1 VPLRLGHACA
11 SPTLAELLTAAGDA
25 RPFAALID
33 PDDEMFLEPG
43 DMPSR
48 IDAFL
53 VRTGQAP
60 PDGPGGY
67 ARCVLESL
75 VLAHRRT
82 LRRAAELAGREPTR
96 IHLVGNSR
104 NELLCQWT
112 ADATGLPVTA
122 GPAEATALGNI
133 LMQARAHGLVGDLA
147 EIRRLVA
154 RTQELR
160 HYRPR
165 GVGPG
170 GRPSRVPFRRVSGPT
185 SSEAK

>member
-1 VPLRLGHACA
+1 
-11 SPTLAELLTAAGDA
+11 
-25 RPFAALID
+25 
-33 PDDEMFLEPG
+33 
-43 DMPSR
+43 MPSR

-60 PDGPGGY
+60 PDGPGGC

-75 VLAHRRT
+75 ALAHRRT

-96 IHLVGNSR
+96 IHLVGGGSR
-104 NELLCQWT
+104 NELLCQWA

-133 LMQARAHGLVGDLA
+133 LIQARAYGLVGDLA
-147 EIRRLVA
+147 EMRRLVA

-165 GVGPG
+165 GD
-170 GRPSRVPFRRVSGPT
+170 RRAWDRAAARAEFRSAG
-185 SSEAK
+185 